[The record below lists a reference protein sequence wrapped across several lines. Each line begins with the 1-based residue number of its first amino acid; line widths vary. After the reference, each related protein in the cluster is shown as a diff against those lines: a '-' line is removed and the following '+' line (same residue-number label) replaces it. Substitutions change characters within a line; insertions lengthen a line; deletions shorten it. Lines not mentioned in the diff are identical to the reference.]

1 MKVILLGY
9 MASGKS
15 TIGKKL
21 AKKLFLPFIDL
32 DDYIEKKEKAAISTI
47 FKEKG
52 EIYFRRIEHHY
63 LKELL
68 NAKEDFVLSLGGGTP
83 CYAGN
88 MELIKKSEAIAIY
101 LKASIKTIT
110 ERLLSGKDGRPLVA
124 DIGEDKIAEFVA
136 KHLFERNEF
145 YEQATYKVTIDN
157 KTVDEIVTEIRI
169 LLH

>member
-15 TIGKKL
+15 TVGKKL

-32 DDYIEKKEKAAISTI
+32 DDYIEKKEKKSISTL

-52 EIYFRRIEHHY
+52 EIYFRRIEHKY

-110 ERLLSGKDGRPLVA
+110 GRLLSAKRRRPLVA
-124 DIGEDKIAEFVA
+124 NIDEDKIAEFVA
-136 KHLFERNEF
+136 KHLFERSEF
-145 YEQATYKVTIDN
+145 YEQATYKVIIDD
-157 KTVDEIVTEIRI
+157 KTVDEIITEIRI